1 MSIKRKMIIWIG
13 LLSTLTFAVV
23 IYLISSQSVKR
34 SKKDAFELASVK
46 ASEYANTSK
55 NYLQSASDAAWYL
68 AKSILALK
76 HKGNINREFYLELQ
90 RQTIESN
97 DNFLSV
103 WLMFEKNA
111 IDGRDSLYLNTT
123 IYDNQGRLNTGLVRY
138 KTGIEYEYV
147 EGNTIDEYQESF
159 YTEPVQTKKEI
170 ITDPYMYAYGSLEPV
185 KDSFFETSIVVPVV
199 DNDKAIGVVGIDIGF
214 TELQKINSQVKIY
227 ENGYGVIISN
237 GGYYVSHPD
246 LNKAGQKITDT
257 FALNKIKNGET
268 FSLQGY
274 DEYSKRDVIYVFQ
287 PFKIGKSDTYWTY
300 CMVVPINEILANSR
314 KMIAELLLY
323 GLIGLILINIV
334 VFIISN
340 TISKPIIK
348 GIEFA
353 KVVASGNLS
362 EKIEIIKQKDEVG
375 EMLETMNDM
384 VEKLQIIVK
393 EINHNAS
400 ELEIS
405 GQEIKHGAEHISS
418 GANTQASAVEE
429 ILSTM
434 QEMSSKIEQSSY
446 SANRNSEFSKNT
458 LEMMNKFTDAAI
470 NSMEISK
477 NITEK
482 INIINEISFQTN
494 FLALNAAVEA
504 ARAGE
509 QGKGFAVVASE
520 IRKLAEKSKKAAE
533 EISIISRKSIIVNQ
547 ESKELMNELVPKIE
561 ELVKF
566 ISEMAEVSN
575 EQSIGVEQ
583 INIAIQRLSQI
594 VQQNAAFA
602 QEVYSNSEEF
612 EKKAIRLREMVS
624 YFKIN

>member
-1 MSIKRKMIIWIG
+1 MIIWIG
-13 LLSTLTFAVV
+13 LLSTITFAIV
-23 IYLISSQSVKR
+23 IYFISSHSVKR
-34 SKKDAFELASVK
+34 SKFDAYEMASVK
-46 ASEYANTSK
+46 AREYANTSK
-55 NYLQSASDAAWYL
+55 NYLQSASDAAWHL
-68 AKSILALK
+68 SKNILALK
-76 HKGNINREFYLELQ
+76 KRGNLNRDFYIELQ
-90 RQTIESN
+90 RQTIEAN
-97 DNFLSV
+97 ENFLSV

-111 IDGRDSLYLNTT
+111 LDGRDSLYLNTT
-123 IYDNQGRLNTGLVRY
+123 IYDSQGRINTGLVRY
-138 KTGIEYEYV
+138 KTGIEHEYV
-147 EGNTIDEYQESF
+147 EGNSIDEYGESF
-159 YTEPVQTKKEI
+159 YTEPMQKKEET
-170 ITDPYMYAYGSLEPV
+170 ITDPYFYAYGSLEPI
-185 KDSFFETSIVVPVV
+185 KDTFFETSIVVPVIE
-199 DNDKAIGVVGIDIGF
+199 NDKAIGVVGIDIGF
-214 TELQKINSQVKIY
+214 SELQKINSHVKIY

-257 FALNKIKNGET
+257 LSLLKIKKGEA
-268 FSLQGY
+268 FSTKGI
-274 DEYSKRDVIYVFQ
+274 DEYLGKDVMYIYQ
-287 PFKIGKSDTYWTY
+287 PFKIGKTDTFWTY
-300 CMVVPINEILANSR
+300 CMVVPYDEILVNSR
-314 KMIAELLLY
+314 KMILKILLY
-323 GLIGLILINIV
+323 GLIGLILINFV
-334 VFIISN
+334 VVLISN
-340 TISKPIIK
+340 TISNPIIR

-362 EKIEIIKQKDEVG
+362 EKLEIASKDEIG
-375 EMLETMNDM
+375 EMLSAMNDM
-384 VEKLQIIVK
+384 VEKLQLIVK

-400 ELEIS
+400 ELDIS
-405 GQEIKHGAEHISS
+405 GQEIKHGAEHIST

-446 SANRNSEFSKNT
+446 SANRNSMFSNQT
-458 LEMMNKFTDAAI
+458 LDMMNKFTNASI
-470 NSMEISK
+470 KSMEISQ

-520 IRKLAEKSKKAAE
+520 VRKLAEKSKKAAE
-533 EISIISRKSIIVNQ
+533 EISIISRQSLTVNQ

-566 ISEMAEVSN
+566 ITEMAEVSS
-575 EQSIGVEQ
+575 EQAIGVEQ

-612 EKKAIRLREMVS
+612 EKKAKQLREMVS
-624 YFKIN
+624 FFKFN